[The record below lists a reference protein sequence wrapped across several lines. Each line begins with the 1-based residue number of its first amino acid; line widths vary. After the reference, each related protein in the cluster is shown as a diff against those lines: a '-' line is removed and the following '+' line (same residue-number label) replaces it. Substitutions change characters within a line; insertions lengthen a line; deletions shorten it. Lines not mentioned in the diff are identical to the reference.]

1 MAKLLLK
8 IVATANAF
16 QILVLL
22 FVQLRICSAAE
33 KFSASFIFGDSLVE
47 AGNNNYIAT
56 LSKANYPPNGIDFG
70 RPTGRYTN
78 ARTITDI
85 IGQQVGFKIF
95 TPPYLA
101 PTTRGA
107 VILQGVNYA
116 SGGGGIVN
124 ETGVLF
130 VGRIN
135 FDAQIDNFANTRQD
149 IISQIGAPAAA
160 RLLET
165 ALFTVTI
172 GSNDFLNNYLVP
184 VVTEVRQRTTPPEI
198 FINSLISKYRV
209 QLTRLYN
216 LGGRQFLIPNVGP
229 LGCTPYQRDVNLI
242 AGDNCATRP
251 NQLVQSFNPQL
262 KSLLMELTAK
272 LNGSTFLYANVNH
285 IFTDIIQN
293 YKSYGF
299 ENANSACCS
308 SVGRRGGI
316 VPCGPGPSA
325 VCPDRSK
332 YVFWDAYHPS
342 DASNS
347 ILAKRLMDGNSED
360 ISPINLR
367 QFAKL

>member
-1 MAKLLLK
+1 MAKLLHRM
-8 IVATANAF
+8 VVTGDAF
-16 QILVLL
+16 QILILL
-22 FVQLRICSAAE
+22 FVQLGICLAAE
-33 KFSASFIFGDSLVE
+33 RFSASFVFGDSLVE
-47 AGNNNYIAT
+47 AGNNNYIQS

-70 RPTGRYTN
+70 KPTGRYTN
-78 ARTITDI
+78 NRTIVDI
-85 IGQQVGFKIF
+85 IGQQVGFKDF

-107 VILQGVNYA
+107 VILKGVNYA

-124 ETGVLF
+124 ETGALF

-135 FDAQIDNFANTRQD
+135 FDAQIDYFANTRQD

-165 ALFTVTI
+165 ALFSITI

-184 VVTEVRQRTTPPEI
+184 VVTEVRRRIDPPEV
-198 FINSLISKYRV
+198 FINTLISRYRV

-216 LGGRQFLIPNVGP
+216 LGGRKFIVPNVGP

-242 AGDNCATRP
+242 IGDNCATRA
-251 NQLVQSFNPQL
+251 NQIVQSFNRQL
-262 KSLLMELTAK
+262 KSLLTELTAK
-272 LNGSTFLYANVNH
+272 LSGSTFLYANVNH
-285 IFTDIIQN
+285 IFVDILQN

-299 ENANSACCS
+299 ENANSACCFS
-308 SVGRRGGI
+308 AGRRGGI
-316 VPCGPGPSA
+316 IPCGPGPSA

-342 DASNS
+342 DVTNS
-347 ILAKRLMDGNSED
+347 ILAKRLMDGNTDD
-360 ISPINLR
+360 ISPFNLR
-367 QFAKL
+367 QLAQL